1 LKGLTD
7 FDQPHAFL
15 VRFAYDTPR
24 LANSPRW
31 VSVLAKNWNLSAVV
45 LLKSGTPFTVE
56 SGSDA
61 PGFGNAD
68 GTVGDRVNLLDPSVL
83 GRTIG
88 QPDTSAALLPRSA
101 FGFIQ
106 PGQPAGNLGRNV
118 FRKGPIRNVNAA
130 VARRL
135 TVGRELALLLRAESV
150 NVLNAAQFAAP
161 GEKLTDGDF
170 GKITNTLNDGR
181 TFRFLISLE
190 F

>member
-1 LKGLTD
+1 
-7 FDQPHAFL
+7 
-15 VRFAYDTPR
+15 
-24 LANSPRW
+24 
-31 VSVLAKNWNLSAVV
+31 LAKNWNLSAVV

-61 PGFGNAD
+61 PGFGNVD
-68 GTVGDRVNLLDPSVL
+68 GTVGDRVNLLDPAVL

-101 FGFIQ
+101 FAFIQ

-118 FRKGPIRNVNAA
+118 FRKGPIRNVNVA
-130 VARRL
+130 VARKL
-135 TVGRELALLLRAESV
+135 SVGRELALLLRAESV
-150 NVLNAAQFAAP
+150 NALNAAQFAAP
-161 GEKLTDGDF
+161 GTMLTEGDF

-181 TFRFLISLE
+181 TFRFLASLE